1 MNVDKTLSAAAGLR
15 NKILAQ
21 CTLEDAKLLLDAE
34 KGGQSRPEVL
44 TMLTDRISSFEN
56 AGAKAVKAKKTG
68 KKIEAKVEAPVPE
81 APVVKVKKSAKKAE
95 PAAEPAAEAKAPKK
109 SPKAQKVTS
118 AGAADLASAVDGA
131 TAITGAPA
139 PEVEAPAVETPEA
152 PIAEAPITEA
162 LAVEVAPAAPKRGR
176 PAKAPTMPE
185 ATTRA
190 KAKKAA
196 KAAKVETKPA
206 KAAKAPKLAKPELP
220 EGWHRSLAELGF
232 TPEQATSLQRS
243 PKSVNTILQYAV
255 PASMVFVLPS
265 GGARIL
271 VNRMPADH
279 AYLTCEGAPAP
290 KVKAP
295 RAKEAAG
302 KKAKAPRAT
311 PSSKRA
317 ATLAT
322 TGQHLR
328 RVFTEEEVDSL
339 PRRIPEVAHCV
350 VPGCEVRA
358 DNYED
363 IKRLFGV
370 RVMENKEGVKFLRHQ
385 PRCKPHRGKSGV
397 GIPSQRRRKHAAAV
411 AALDVAKGK
420 NAKGG
425 KGKAPRKSGTS
436 TSLPPVGSIAA
447 TVLGQG

>member
-1 MNVDKTLSAAAGLR
+1 MNIDKTLGAAAGLR

-34 KGGQSRPEVL
+34 KDGQSRPEVL
-44 TMLTDRISSFEN
+44 TMLNDRISSFES
-56 AGAKAVKAKKTG
+56 AGAKVVKAKKAG
-68 KKIEAKVEAPVPE
+68 KKAEAKVEAPTPE
-81 APVVKVKKSAKKAE
+81 ASATRAKKNAKKAE
-95 PAAEPAAEAKAPKK
+95 PAGEAKVEAKAPKK
-109 SPKAQKVTS
+109 ATKTQKVTS
-118 AGAADLASAVDGA
+118 AGATDLASAVDGA
-131 TAITGAPA
+131 TATTEAPA
-139 PEVEAPAVETPEA
+139 SEVEAPAVETPV
-152 PIAEAPITEA
+152 AEAPI
-162 LAVEVAPAAPKRGR
+162 VEAPAAEAAPAAIKRGR

-190 KAKKAA
+190 KAKNTA
-196 KAAKVETKPA
+196 KAAKVEAKPA

-220 EGWHRSLAELGF
+220 EGWQASLVALDF
-232 TPEQATSLQRS
+232 TDEQATSLQRS
-243 PKSVNTILQYAV
+243 PKSVNTILQYAI

-271 VNRMPADH
+271 VNRMSADH
-279 AYLTCEGAPAP
+279 AYLTREGAPAP

-295 RAKEAAG
+295 KVKEAPG
-302 KKAKAPRAT
+302 KKVKAPRTT

-350 VPGCEVRA
+350 VPGCEVHA

-411 AALDVAKGK
+411 AAPEVAKGK

-425 KGKAPRKSGTS
+425 KGKAPRKGGAA

>member
-1 MNVDKTLSAAAGLR
+1 MNIDKTLGAAAGLR

-44 TMLTDRISSFEN
+44 TMLNDRISSFEN
-56 AGAKAVKAKKTG
+56 AGAKVVKAKKAG
-68 KKIEAKVEAPVPE
+68 KKAEAKVEAPTPE
-81 APVVKVKKSAKKAE
+81 ASATKAKKNAKKAE
-95 PAAEPAAEAKAPKK
+95 PAVEAKAPKK
-109 SPKAQKVTS
+109 APKAPKVTS
-118 AGAADLASAVDGA
+118 AGAADLASAADGA
-131 TAITGAPA
+131 MATTEAPA
-139 PEVEAPAVETPEA
+139 PEVEAPAVEAPEA
-152 PIAEAPITEA
+152 SITEAPITEA
-162 LAVEVAPAAPKRGR
+162 PAGEVAPAASKRGR

-190 KAKKAA
+190 KAKNTAKAA
-196 KAAKVETKPA
+196 KAEAKPA

-220 EGWHRSLAELGF
+220 EGWQASLIALDF
-232 TPEQATSLQRS
+232 TDEQATSLQRS
-243 PKSVNTILQYAV
+243 PKSVNTILQYAI

-279 AYLTCEGAPAP
+279 AYLTREGAPAP

-295 RAKEAAG
+295 KVKEAPG
-302 KKAKAPRAT
+302 KKVKAPRTT

-350 VPGCEVRA
+350 VPGCEVHA

-397 GIPSQRRRKHAAAV
+397 GVPSQRRRKHAAAV
-411 AALDVAKGK
+411 AAPEAAKGK
-420 NAKGG
+420 NAKNAKGG
-425 KGKAPRKSGTS
+425 KDKAPRKGGAA